1 MVIDISVDA
10 IHNLYVLLAV
20 EVVTKFM
27 SSQCQ
32 LAHNQARQKEVISMY
47 EEVTKGM
54 PESAK
59 VDHKVEDLIPEGCC
73 E

>member
-1 MVIDISVDA
+1 
-10 IHNLYVLLAV
+10 
-20 EVVTKFM
+20 M